1 MIPVHSFTDLITNS
15 STVVYTYSEGAIKA
29 CQEMIDEF
37 FKEFGIDKKCED
49 VFNLVL
55 LREDSDS
62 YGECFDRWL
71 EENGIDPDSID
82 FQETMD
88 KVLSGEIEK
97 PKWVIEAE
105 TKPERNHW
113 GEPVNRSS
121 TNLYISAKSPEN
133 EPLAKL
139 IRKFLYSTH
148 HDAVYDG

>member
-15 STVVYTYSEGAIKA
+15 STVIYTYSDGALKA

-55 LREDSDS
+55 LMTDTDV
-62 YGECFDRWL
+62 YGECFDEWL

-82 FQETMD
+82 FEETMD
-88 KVLSGEIEK
+88 KVQSGEIDK
-97 PKWVIEAE
+97 PKWMVEAE
-105 TKPERNHW
+105 TPKKDRW
-113 GEPVNRSS
+113 GEPSRSS
-121 TNLYISAKSPEN
+121 TSLYISAKSPEH

-139 IRKFLYSTH
+139 IRKFLYSTR

>member
-15 STVVYTYSEGAIKA
+15 STVIYTYSDGALKA

-55 LREDSDS
+55 LMEDTDV
-62 YGECFDRWL
+62 YGECFDKWL

-82 FQETMD
+82 FEETMK
-88 KVLSGEIEK
+88 KVRSGEIEK
-97 PKWVIEAE
+97 PEWMIEAE
-105 TKPERNHW
+105 KPKKDHW
-113 GEPVNRSS
+113 GEPSRSS

-133 EPLAKL
+133 APLAKL
-139 IRKFLYSTH
+139 IRKFLYSTFH
-148 HDAVYDG
+148 EAEYNG